1 MVQLTSYVYIEGHI
15 EQDIV
20 KGLDRGEGVK
30 QTKALVEG
38 AIMISIF
45 SVMTLFYLYV
55 PLLSIIFFLAAPI
68 PIILYT
74 IRHGLKKGIA
84 AGAIGIVISF
94 LIGSINGLMTA
105 PILIAVGLGM
115 GVFYSRRQPGNA
127 IIAGALIYLFSFLIS
142 FVVSV
147 QLFQVDIMSVAKESI
162 EQLIPM
168 LESALKQSGA
178 SEQDIAKQLKQFR
191 EIQDS
196 ALSALPV
203 TLLIGVTLLA
213 FVNHWFV
220 QPLIKRFVKDMP
232 ALKKFKDMRL
242 PKSMVW
248 YYLLTLLLM
257 LIQTEKGSFL
267 WLVQTSAFQI
277 LFILVLIQ
285 GFSFIFY
292 YCHEK
297 SISKAVPIFAIVLG
311 VLYPPVGVIVRIIG
325 IADIGFDL
333 REKVKNK

>member
-1 MVQLTSYVYIEGHI
+1 
-15 EQDIV
+15 
-20 KGLDRGEGVK
+20 
-30 QTKALVEG
+30 
-38 AIMISIF
+38 MISIF
-45 SVMTLFYLYV
+45 AVMTLFYLYV
-55 PLLSIIFFLAAPI
+55 PLLAIIFFMAAPI

-94 LIGSINGLMTA
+94 LIGSINGLLSA
-105 PILIAVGLGM
+105 PMLIAIGVGM
-115 GVFYSRRQPGNA
+115 GVFYSRRQPGQA
-127 IIAGALIYLFSFLIS
+127 IITGALIYLFSFLIY

-147 QLFQVDIMSVAKESI
+147 QLFQVDILGVAKESI
-162 EQLIPM
+162 DQIMPM
-168 LESALKQSGA
+168 VESTLKQSGA
-178 SEQDIAKQLKQFR
+178 SDQEIAKQLKQFR
-191 EIQDS
+191 EMQDT
-196 ALSALPV
+196 ALNSLPV
-203 TLLIGVTLLA
+203 ALLIFVTLMS

-220 QPLIKRFVKDMP
+220 RPLIKRFVPDMP

-257 LIQTEKGSFL
+257 LIQPEKGSFL
-267 WLVQTSAFQI
+267 SLVQTSAFQI

-297 SISKAVPIFAIVLG
+297 NISKVVPIFAVVLTI
-311 VLYPPVGVIVRIIG
+311 LFPPIGVIVRIIG

-333 REKVKNK
+333 REKVKTNNSL

>member
-1 MVQLTSYVYIEGHI
+1 M
-15 EQDIV
+15 
-20 KGLDRGEGVK
+20 K

-45 SVMTLFYLYV
+45 AVMTLFYLYV
-55 PLLSIIFFLAAPI
+55 PLLSIIFFMAAPI

-94 LIGSINGLMTA
+94 LIGSINGLLSA
-105 PILIAVGLGM
+105 PMLIAVGIGM
-115 GVFYSRRQPGNA
+115 GVFYSRRQPGQA
-127 IIAGALIYLFSFLIS
+127 IITGALIYLFSFLIY

-147 QLFQVDIMSVAKESI
+147 QLFQVDILGVAKESI
-162 EQLIPM
+162 DQIMPM
-168 LESALKQSGA
+168 VESTLKQSGA
-178 SEQDIAKQLKQFR
+178 SDQDIAKQLKQFR
-191 EIQDS
+191 EMKDT
-196 ALSALPV
+196 ALNSLPV
-203 TLLIGVTLLA
+203 ALLIFVTLMS

-220 QPLIKRFVKDMP
+220 RPLIKRFVPDMP

-257 LIQTEKGSFL
+257 LIQPEKGSFL
-267 WLVQTSAFQI
+267 SLVQTSAFQI

-297 SISKAVPIFAIVLG
+297 NISKVVPIFAVVLTI
-311 VLYPPVGVIVRIIG
+311 LFPPIGVIVRIIG

-333 REKVKNK
+333 REKVKTNNSL

>member
-1 MVQLTSYVYIEGHI
+1 M
-15 EQDIV
+15 
-20 KGLDRGEGVK
+20 
-30 QTKALVEG
+30 
-38 AIMISIF
+38 MSIF
-45 SVMTLFYLYV
+45 SVMMLFYLYV

-94 LIGSINGLMTA
+94 LIGSMAGLMSA
-105 PILIAVGLGM
+105 PILIAAGLGM
-115 GVFYSRRQPGNA
+115 GAFYSRRQPGNA
-127 IIAGALIYLFSFLIS
+127 IITGALIYLFSFLIS

-147 QLFQVDIMSVAKESI
+147 QLFQIDIMSIAKESI
-162 EQLIPM
+162 EQMMPM
-168 LESALKQSGA
+168 VESVLKQSGA
-178 SEQDIAKQLKQFR
+178 SEKDIAKQLKQFK
-191 EIQDS
+191 EMQDM

-203 TLLIGVTLLA
+203 ALLIAVTLMA

-220 QPLIKRFVKDMP
+220 RPLLKRFVSDMP
-232 ALKKFKDMRL
+232 VLKKFKDMRL

-285 GFSFIFY
+285 GFSFLFY

-297 SISKAVPIFAIVLG
+297 NISKAVPIFTIVLT
-311 VLYPPVGVIVRIIG
+311 VFFPPIGVIVRIIG

>member
-1 MVQLTSYVYIEGHI
+1 M
-15 EQDIV
+15 
-20 KGLDRGEGVK
+20 K

-147 QLFQVDIMSVAKESI
+147 QLFQVDIMGIAKESI
-162 EQLIPM
+162 EQMIPM
-168 LESALKQSGA
+168 LESVLKQSGA

-191 EIQDS
+191 EMQDA

-203 TLLIGVTLLA
+203 ALLMLVTLTA

-220 QPLIKRFVKDMP
+220 KPLIKRFVKDMP

-267 WLVQTSAFQI
+267 SLVQTSAFQI

-311 VLYPPVGVIVRIIG
+311 VLYPPVAVIVRIIG

>member
-1 MVQLTSYVYIEGHI
+1 M
-15 EQDIV
+15 
-20 KGLDRGEGVK
+20 
-30 QTKALVEG
+30 
-38 AIMISIF
+38 
-45 SVMTLFYLYV
+45 LFYLYV

-94 LIGSINGLMTA
+94 LIGSLAGLMSA
-105 PILIAVGLGM
+105 PILIAAGLGM

-127 IIAGALIYLFSFLIS
+127 IITGALIYLFSFLIS
-142 FVVSV
+142 FIVSV
-147 QLFQVDIMSVAKESI
+147 QLFQVDIMGIAKESV
-162 EQLIPM
+162 EQMIPM
-168 LESALKQSGA
+168 LESVLKQSGA
-178 SEQDIAKQLKQFR
+178 SEQNIAKQLKQFR
-191 EIQDS
+191 EMQDA

-203 TLLIGVTLLA
+203 ALLIGVTLLA

-232 ALKKFKDMRL
+232 VLKKFKDMRL

-257 LIQTEKGSFL
+257 LIRTEKGSFL

>member
-1 MVQLTSYVYIEGHI
+1 M
-15 EQDIV
+15 
-20 KGLDRGEGVK
+20 K

-162 EQLIPM
+162 EQMIPM
-168 LESALKQSGA
+168 LESSLKQSGA

-191 EIQDS
+191 EMKDA

-203 TLLIGVTLLA
+203 ALLIGVTLLA

-220 QPLIKRFVKDMP
+220 KPLIKRFVKDMP
-232 ALKKFKDMRL
+232 VLKKFKDMRL

-248 YYLLTLLLM
+248 YYLLTMLLM

-267 WLVQTSAFQI
+267 SLVQTSAFQI

-297 SISKAVPIFAIVLG
+297 SISKAVPVFAIVLG
-311 VLYPPVGVIVRIIG
+311 VLYPPIGVIVRIIG

>member
-1 MVQLTSYVYIEGHI
+1 M
-15 EQDIV
+15 
-20 KGLDRGEGVK
+20 K

-38 AIMISIF
+38 AIIMSIF
-45 SVMTLFYLYV
+45 AVMMLFYLYV
-55 PLLSIIFFLAAPI
+55 PLLFIIFLLAAPI

-127 IIAGALIYLFSFLIS
+127 IIIGALIYLFSFLIS

-147 QLFQVDIMSVAKESI
+147 QLFQIDIMNFAKESI
-162 EQLIPM
+162 EQMMPM
-168 LESALKQSGA
+168 VESVLKQSGA
-178 SEQDIAKQLKQFR
+178 SEKDITKQLKQFK
-191 EIQDS
+191 EMQDT

-203 TLLIGVTLLA
+203 TLLIAVTLTA

-220 QPLIKRFVKDMP
+220 RPLLKRFVSDMP
-232 ALKKFKDMRL
+232 PLKKFKDMRL

-267 WLVQTSAFQI
+267 WLVQTSAYQI

-297 SISKAVPIFAIVLG
+297 SISKAIPIYAVVLT
-311 VLYPPVGVIVRIIG
+311 VFFPPICVIVRIIG

-333 REKVKNK
+333 REKVKNNHSL

>member
-1 MVQLTSYVYIEGHI
+1 M
-15 EQDIV
+15 
-20 KGLDRGEGVK
+20 K

-45 SVMTLFYLYV
+45 AVMTLFYLYV
-55 PLLSIIFFLAAPI
+55 PLLSIIFFMAALI

-94 LIGSINGLMTA
+94 LIGSINGLLSA
-105 PILIAVGLGM
+105 PMLIAVGVGM
-115 GVFYSRRQPGNA
+115 GVFYSRRQPGQA
-127 IIAGALIYLFSFLIS
+127 IITGALIYLFSFLIY

-147 QLFQVDIMSVAKESI
+147 QLFQVDILGVAKESI
-162 EQLIPM
+162 DQIMPM
-168 LESALKQSGA
+168 VESTLKQSGA
-178 SEQDIAKQLKQFR
+178 SDQDIAKQLKQFR
-191 EIQDS
+191 ELQDT
-196 ALSALPV
+196 ALNSLPV
-203 TLLIGVTLLA
+203 ALLIFVTLMS

-220 QPLIKRFVKDMP
+220 RPLIKRFVPAMP

-257 LIQTEKGSFL
+257 LIQPEKGSFL
-267 WLVQTSAFQI
+267 SLVQTSAFQI

-297 SISKAVPIFAIVLG
+297 NISKVVPIFAVVLTI
-311 VLYPPVGVIVRIIG
+311 LFPPIGVIVRIIG

-333 REKVKNK
+333 REKVKTNNSL

>member
-1 MVQLTSYVYIEGHI
+1 
-15 EQDIV
+15 
-20 KGLDRGEGVK
+20 
-30 QTKALVEG
+30 
-38 AIMISIF
+38 MISIF
-45 SVMTLFYLYV
+45 AVMTLFYLYV
-55 PLLSIIFFLAAPI
+55 PLLSIIFFMAAPI

-94 LIGSINGLMTA
+94 LIGSINGLLSA
-105 PILIAVGLGM
+105 PMLIAVGIGM
-115 GVFYSRRQPGNA
+115 GVFYSRRQPGQA
-127 IIAGALIYLFSFLIS
+127 IITGALIYLFSFLIY

-147 QLFQVDIMSVAKESI
+147 QLFQVDILGVAKESI
-162 EQLIPM
+162 DQIMPM
-168 LESALKQSGA
+168 VESTLKQSGA
-178 SEQDIAKQLKQFR
+178 SDQDIAKQLKQFR
-191 EIQDS
+191 EMKET
-196 ALSALPV
+196 ALNSLPV
-203 TLLIGVTLLA
+203 TLLIFVTLMS
-213 FVNHWFV
+213 FINHWFV
-220 QPLIKRFVKDMP
+220 RPLIKRFVPDMP

-257 LIQTEKGSFL
+257 LIQPEKGSFL
-267 WLVQTSAFQI
+267 SLVQTSAFQI

-297 SISKAVPIFAIVLG
+297 NISKVVPIFAVVLTI
-311 VLYPPVGVIVRIIG
+311 LFPPIGVIVRIIG

-333 REKVKNK
+333 REKVKTNNSL

>member
-1 MVQLTSYVYIEGHI
+1 M
-15 EQDIV
+15 
-20 KGLDRGEGVK
+20 K

-45 SVMTLFYLYV
+45 AVMTLFYLYV
-55 PLLSIIFFLAAPI
+55 PLLSIIFFMAAPI

-94 LIGSINGLMTA
+94 LIGSINGLLSA
-105 PILIAVGLGM
+105 PMLIAVGIGM
-115 GVFYSRRQPGNA
+115 GVFYSRRQPGQA
-127 IIAGALIYLFSFLIS
+127 IITGALIYLFSFLIY

-147 QLFQVDIMSVAKESI
+147 QLFQVDILGVAKESI
-162 EQLIPM
+162 DQIMPM
-168 LESALKQSGA
+168 VESTLKQSGA
-178 SEQDIAKQLKQFR
+178 SDQDIAKQLKQFR
-191 EIQDS
+191 EMKDT
-196 ALSALPV
+196 ALNSLPV
-203 TLLIGVTLLA
+203 ALLIFVTLMS

-220 QPLIKRFVKDMP
+220 RPLIKRFVPDMP

-257 LIQTEKGSFL
+257 LIQPEKGSFL
-267 WLVQTSAFQI
+267 SLVQTSAFQI

-297 SISKAVPIFAIVLG
+297 NISKVVPIFAVVLTI
-311 VLYPPVGVIVRIIG
+311 LYPPIGVIVRIIG

-333 REKVKNK
+333 REKVKTNNSL

>member
-1 MVQLTSYVYIEGHI
+1 M
-15 EQDIV
+15 
-20 KGLDRGEGVK
+20 K

-45 SVMTLFYLYV
+45 SVMMLFYLYV

-94 LIGSINGLMTA
+94 LIGSLAGLMSA
-105 PILIAVGLGM
+105 PILIAAGLGM

-127 IIAGALIYLFSFLIS
+127 IITGALIYLFSFLIS
-142 FVVSV
+142 FIVSV
-147 QLFQVDIMSVAKESI
+147 QLFQVDIMGIAKESI
-162 EQLIPM
+162 EQMIPM
-168 LESALKQSGA
+168 LESVLKQSGA
-178 SEQDIAKQLKQFR
+178 SEQNIAKQLKQFR
-191 EIQDS
+191 EMQDA
-196 ALSALPV
+196 ALSSLPV
-203 TLLIGVTLLA
+203 ALLIGVTLLA

-232 ALKKFKDMRL
+232 VLKKFKDMRL

>member
-1 MVQLTSYVYIEGHI
+1 M
-15 EQDIV
+15 
-20 KGLDRGEGVK
+20 K

-105 PILIAVGLGM
+105 PVLIAVGLGM

-127 IIAGALIYLFSFLIS
+127 IIAGGLIYLFSFLIS
-142 FVVSV
+142 FIVSV
-147 QLFQVDIMSVAKESI
+147 QLFQIDIMNIAKESI
-162 EQLIPM
+162 EQMMPM
-168 LESALKQSGA
+168 VESTLKQSGA
-178 SEQDIAKQLKQFR
+178 SERDIAKQLLQFR
-191 EIQDS
+191 EMQDT
-196 ALSALPV
+196 ALSTLPFALLMLV
-203 TLLIGVTLLA
+203 TLTA

-220 QPLIKRFVKDMP
+220 KPLIKRFVKDMP
-232 ALKKFKDMRL
+232 ALKKFKDLRL

-297 SISKAVPIFAIVLG
+297 GISKAVPIFAIVLG
-311 VLYPPVGVIVRIIG
+311 VLYPPIGVVVRIIG

>member
-1 MVQLTSYVYIEGHI
+1 M
-15 EQDIV
+15 
-20 KGLDRGEGVK
+20 K

-45 SVMTLFYLYV
+45 AVMTLFYLYV
-55 PLLSIIFFLAAPI
+55 PLLSIVFFMAAPI

-94 LIGSINGLMTA
+94 LIGSINGLLSA
-105 PILIAVGLGM
+105 PMLIAVGVGM
-115 GVFYSRRQPGNA
+115 GVFYSRRQPGQA
-127 IIAGALIYLFSFLIS
+127 IITGALIYLFSFLIY

-147 QLFQVDIMSVAKESI
+147 QLFQVDILGVAKESI
-162 EQLIPM
+162 DQIMPM
-168 LESALKQSGA
+168 VESTLKQSGA
-178 SEQDIAKQLKQFR
+178 SDQEIAKQLKQFR
-191 EIQDS
+191 EMQDT
-196 ALSALPV
+196 ALNSLPV
-203 TLLIGVTLLA
+203 ALLIFVTLMS

-220 QPLIKRFVKDMP
+220 RPLIKRFVPDMP

-257 LIQTEKGSFL
+257 LIQPEKGSFL
-267 WLVQTSAFQI
+267 SLVQTSAFQI

-297 SISKAVPIFAIVLG
+297 NISKVVPIFAVVLTI
-311 VLYPPVGVIVRIIG
+311 LFPPIGVIVRIIG

-333 REKVKNK
+333 REKVKTNNSL

>member
-1 MVQLTSYVYIEGHI
+1 M
-15 EQDIV
+15 
-20 KGLDRGEGVK
+20 K

-127 IIAGALIYLFSFLIS
+127 IITGALIYLFSFLIS

-162 EQLIPM
+162 EQMIPM
-168 LESALKQSGA
+168 LESVLKQSGA

-191 EIQDS
+191 EMKDG

-203 TLLIGVTLLA
+203 ALLMLVTLTA

-220 QPLIKRFVKDMP
+220 KPLIKRFVKDMP

-267 WLVQTSAFQI
+267 SLVQTSAFQI

-297 SISKAVPIFAIVLG
+297 SISKAVPVFAIVLG
-311 VLYPPVGVIVRIIG
+311 VLYPPIGVIVRIIG

>member
-1 MVQLTSYVYIEGHI
+1 M
-15 EQDIV
+15 
-20 KGLDRGEGVK
+20 K

-45 SVMTLFYLYV
+45 AVMTLFYLYV
-55 PLLSIIFFLAAPI
+55 QLLAIIFFMAARI

-94 LIGSINGLMTA
+94 LIGSINGLLSA
-105 PILIAVGLGM
+105 PMLIAVGVGM
-115 GVFYSRRQPGNA
+115 GVFYSRRQPGQA
-127 IIAGALIYLFSFLIS
+127 IITGALIYLFSFLIY

-147 QLFQVDIMSVAKESI
+147 QLFQVDILGVAKESI
-162 EQLIPM
+162 DQIMPM
-168 LESALKQSGA
+168 VESTLKQSGA
-178 SEQDIAKQLKQFR
+178 SDQDIAKQLKQFR
-191 EIQDS
+191 EMKDT
-196 ALSALPV
+196 ALNSLPV
-203 TLLIGVTLLA
+203 ALLIFVTLMS

-220 QPLIKRFVKDMP
+220 RPLIKRFVPDMP

-257 LIQTEKGSFL
+257 LIQPEKGSFL
-267 WLVQTSAFQI
+267 SLVQTSAFQI

-297 SISKAVPIFAIVLG
+297 NISKVVPIFAVVLTI
-311 VLYPPVGVIVRIIG
+311 LFPPIGVIVRIIG

-333 REKVKNK
+333 REKVKTNNSL

>member
-1 MVQLTSYVYIEGHI
+1 
-15 EQDIV
+15 
-20 KGLDRGEGVK
+20 
-30 QTKALVEG
+30 
-38 AIMISIF
+38 MISIF

-127 IIAGALIYLFSFLIS
+127 IITGALIYLFSFLIS

-147 QLFQVDIMSVAKESI
+147 QLFQIDIMSVAKESI
-162 EQLIPM
+162 EQMIPM
-168 LESALKQSGA
+168 LESVLKQSGA

-191 EIQDS
+191 EMQDA

-203 TLLIGVTLLA
+203 ALLMLVTLTA

-220 QPLIKRFVKDMP
+220 KPLIKRFVKDMP

-267 WLVQTSAFQI
+267 SLVQTSAFQI

-292 YCHEK
+292 YCYEK
-297 SISKAVPIFAIVLG
+297 NISKAVPVFAIVLG

>member
-1 MVQLTSYVYIEGHI
+1 
-15 EQDIV
+15 
-20 KGLDRGEGVK
+20 
-30 QTKALVEG
+30 
-38 AIMISIF
+38 MISIF
-45 SVMTLFYLYV
+45 AVMTLFYLYV
-55 PLLSIIFFLAAPI
+55 PLLSIVFFMAAPI

-94 LIGSINGLMTA
+94 LIGSINGLLSA
-105 PILIAVGLGM
+105 PMLIAVGIGM
-115 GVFYSRRQPGNA
+115 GVFYSRRQPGQA
-127 IIAGALIYLFSFLIS
+127 IITGALIYLFSFLIY

-147 QLFQVDIMSVAKESI
+147 QLFQVDILGVAKESI
-162 EQLIPM
+162 DQIMPM
-168 LESALKQSGA
+168 VESTLKQSGA
-178 SEQDIAKQLKQFR
+178 SDQDIAKQLKQFR
-191 EIQDS
+191 EMQDT
-196 ALSALPV
+196 ALNSLPV
-203 TLLIGVTLLA
+203 ALLIFVTLMS

-220 QPLIKRFVKDMP
+220 RPLIKRFVPDMP

-257 LIQTEKGSFL
+257 LIQPEKGSFL
-267 WLVQTSAFQI
+267 SLVQTSAFQI

-297 SISKAVPIFAIVLG
+297 NISKVVPIFAVVLTI
-311 VLYPPVGVIVRIIG
+311 LFPPIGVIVRIIG

-333 REKVKNK
+333 REKVKTNNSL

>member
-1 MVQLTSYVYIEGHI
+1 
-15 EQDIV
+15 
-20 KGLDRGEGVK
+20 
-30 QTKALVEG
+30 
-38 AIMISIF
+38 MISIF
-45 SVMTLFYLYV
+45 SVMMLFYLYV

-94 LIGSINGLMTA
+94 LIGSLAGLMSA
-105 PILIAVGLGM
+105 PILIAAGLGM

-127 IIAGALIYLFSFLIS
+127 IITGALIYLFSFLIS
-142 FVVSV
+142 FIVSV
-147 QLFQVDIMSVAKESI
+147 QLFQVDIMGIAKESV
-162 EQLIPM
+162 EQMISM
-168 LESALKQSGA
+168 LESVLKQSGA
-178 SEQDIAKQLKQFR
+178 SEQNIAKQLKQFR
-191 EIQDS
+191 EMQDA

-203 TLLIGVTLLA
+203 ALLIGVTLLA

-232 ALKKFKDMRL
+232 VLKKFKDMRL

>member
-1 MVQLTSYVYIEGHI
+1 M
-15 EQDIV
+15 
-20 KGLDRGEGVK
+20 K

-45 SVMTLFYLYV
+45 AVMTLFYLYV
-55 PLLSIIFFLAAPI
+55 PLLAIIFFMAAPI

-94 LIGSINGLMTA
+94 LIGSINGLLSA
-105 PILIAVGLGM
+105 PMLIAVGVGM
-115 GVFYSRRQPGNA
+115 GVFYSRRQPGQA
-127 IIAGALIYLFSFLIS
+127 IITGALIYLFSFLIY

-147 QLFQVDIMSVAKESI
+147 QLFQVDIPGVAKESI
-162 EQLIPM
+162 DQIMPM
-168 LESALKQSGA
+168 VESTLKQSGA
-178 SEQDIAKQLKQFR
+178 TDQDIAKQLKQFR
-191 EIQDS
+191 EMQDT
-196 ALSALPV
+196 ALNSLPV
-203 TLLIGVTLLA
+203 ALLIFVTLMS

-220 QPLIKRFVKDMP
+220 RPLIKRFVPDMP

-257 LIQTEKGSFL
+257 LIQPEKGSFL
-267 WLVQTSAFQI
+267 SLVQTSAFQI

-297 SISKAVPIFAIVLG
+297 NISKVVPIFAVVLTI
-311 VLYPPVGVIVRIIG
+311 LFPPIGVIVRIIG

-333 REKVKNK
+333 REKVKTNNSL

>member
-1 MVQLTSYVYIEGHI
+1 M
-15 EQDIV
+15 
-20 KGLDRGEGVK
+20 K

-45 SVMTLFYLYV
+45 AVMTLFYLYV
-55 PLLSIIFFLAAPI
+55 PLLAIIFFMAAPI

-84 AGAIGIVISF
+84 AGAIGIVISL
-94 LIGSINGLMTA
+94 LIGSINGLLSA
-105 PILIAVGLGM
+105 PMLIAVGVGM
-115 GVFYSRRQPGNA
+115 GVFYSRRHPGQA
-127 IIAGALIYLFSFLIS
+127 IITGALIYLFSFLIY

-147 QLFQVDIMSVAKESI
+147 QLFQVDILGVAKESI
-162 EQLIPM
+162 DQIMPM
-168 LESALKQSGA
+168 VESTLKQSGA
-178 SEQDIAKQLKQFR
+178 SDQEIAKQLKQFR
-191 EIQDS
+191 EMQDT
-196 ALSALPV
+196 ALNSLPV
-203 TLLIGVTLLA
+203 ALLIFVTLMS

-220 QPLIKRFVKDMP
+220 RPLIKRFVPDMP

-257 LIQTEKGSFL
+257 LIQPEKGSFL
-267 WLVQTSAFQI
+267 SLVQTSAFQI

-297 SISKAVPIFAIVLG
+297 NISKVVPIFAVVLTI
-311 VLYPPVGVIVRIIG
+311 LFPPIGVIVRIIG

-333 REKVKNK
+333 REKVKTNNSL

>member
-1 MVQLTSYVYIEGHI
+1 M
-15 EQDIV
+15 
-20 KGLDRGEGVK
+20 K

-45 SVMTLFYLYV
+45 SVMMLFYLYV

-94 LIGSINGLMTA
+94 LIGSLAGLMSA
-105 PILIAVGLGM
+105 PILIAAGLGM

-127 IIAGALIYLFSFLIS
+127 IITGALIYLFSFLIS
-142 FVVSV
+142 FIVSV
-147 QLFQVDIMSVAKESI
+147 QLFQVDIMGIAKESV
-162 EQLIPM
+162 EQMIPM
-168 LESALKQSGA
+168 LESVLKQSGA
-178 SEQDIAKQLKQFR
+178 SEQNIAKQLKQFR
-191 EIQDS
+191 EMQDA

-203 TLLIGVTLLA
+203 ALLIGVTLLA

-232 ALKKFKDMRL
+232 VLKKFKDMRL

-325 IADIGFDL
+325 IADIGFYL

>member
-1 MVQLTSYVYIEGHI
+1 M
-15 EQDIV
+15 
-20 KGLDRGEGVK
+20 K

-45 SVMTLFYLYV
+45 AVMTLFYLYV
-55 PLLSIIFFLAAPI
+55 PLLAIIFFMAAPI

-94 LIGSINGLMTA
+94 LIGSINGLLSA
-105 PILIAVGLGM
+105 PMLIAVGVGM
-115 GVFYSRRQPGNA
+115 GVFYSRRQPGQA
-127 IIAGALIYLFSFLIS
+127 IITGALIYLFSFLIY

-147 QLFQVDIMSVAKESI
+147 QLFQVDILGVAKESI
-162 EQLIPM
+162 DQIMPM
-168 LESALKQSGA
+168 VESTLKQSGA
-178 SEQDIAKQLKQFR
+178 SDQQIAKQLKQFR
-191 EIQDS
+191 EMQDT
-196 ALSALPV
+196 ALNSLPV
-203 TLLIGVTLLA
+203 ALLIFVTLMS

-220 QPLIKRFVKDMP
+220 RPLIKRFVPDMP

-257 LIQTEKGSFL
+257 LIQPEKGSFL
-267 WLVQTSAFQI
+267 SLVQTSAFQI

-297 SISKAVPIFAIVLG
+297 NISKVVPIFAVVLTI
-311 VLYPPVGVIVRIIG
+311 LFPPIGVIVRIIG

-333 REKVKNK
+333 REKVKTNNSL

>member
-1 MVQLTSYVYIEGHI
+1 M
-15 EQDIV
+15 
-20 KGLDRGEGVK
+20 K

-45 SVMTLFYLYV
+45 AVMTLFYLYV
-55 PLLSIIFFLAAPI
+55 PLLAIIFFMAAPI

-94 LIGSINGLMTA
+94 LIGSINGLLSA
-105 PILIAVGLGM
+105 PMLIAVGVGM
-115 GVFYSRRQPGNA
+115 GVFYSRRQPGQA
-127 IIAGALIYLFSFLIS
+127 IITGALIYLFSFLIY

-147 QLFQVDIMSVAKESI
+147 QLFQVDILGVAKESI
-162 EQLIPM
+162 DQIMPM
-168 LESALKQSGA
+168 VESTLKQSGA
-178 SEQDIAKQLKQFR
+178 SDQDIAKQLKQFR
-191 EIQDS
+191 EMKDT
-196 ALSALPV
+196 ALNSLPV
-203 TLLIGVTLLA
+203 ALLIFVTLMS

-220 QPLIKRFVKDMP
+220 RPLIKRFVPDMP

-257 LIQTEKGSFL
+257 LIQPEKGSFL
-267 WLVQTSAFQI
+267 SLVQTSAFQI

-297 SISKAVPIFAIVLG
+297 NISKVVPIFAVVLTI
-311 VLYPPVGVIVRIIG
+311 LFPPIGVIVRIIG

-333 REKVKNK
+333 REKVKTNNSL

>member
-1 MVQLTSYVYIEGHI
+1 
-15 EQDIV
+15 
-20 KGLDRGEGVK
+20 
-30 QTKALVEG
+30 
-38 AIMISIF
+38 MISIF
-45 SVMTLFYLYV
+45 AVMTLFYLYV
-55 PLLSIIFFLAAPI
+55 PLLSIIFFMAAPI

-94 LIGSINGLMTA
+94 LIGSINGLLSA
-105 PILIAVGLGM
+105 PMLIAVGIGM
-115 GVFYSRRQPGNA
+115 GVFYSRRQPGQA
-127 IIAGALIYLFSFLIS
+127 IITGALIYLFSFLIY

-147 QLFQVDIMSVAKESI
+147 QLFQVDILGVAKESI
-162 EQLIPM
+162 DQIMPM
-168 LESALKQSGA
+168 VESTLKQSGA
-178 SEQDIAKQLKQFR
+178 SDQDIAKQLKQFR
-191 EIQDS
+191 EMQDT
-196 ALSALPV
+196 ALNSLPV
-203 TLLIGVTLLA
+203 ALLIFVTLMS

-220 QPLIKRFVKDMP
+220 RPLIKRFVPDMP

-257 LIQTEKGSFL
+257 LIQPEKASFL
-267 WLVQTSAFQI
+267 SLVQTSAFQI

-297 SISKAVPIFAIVLG
+297 NISKVVPIFAVVLTI
-311 VLYPPVGVIVRIIG
+311 LFPPIGVIVRIIG

-333 REKVKNK
+333 REKVKTNNSL

>member
-1 MVQLTSYVYIEGHI
+1 M
-15 EQDIV
+15 
-20 KGLDRGEGVK
+20 
-30 QTKALVEG
+30 
-38 AIMISIF
+38 MSIF
-45 SVMTLFYLYV
+45 AVMMLFYLYV

-94 LIGSINGLMTA
+94 LIGSMTGLMSA
-105 PILIAVGLGM
+105 PILIAAGLGM

-127 IIAGALIYLFSFLIS
+127 IITGALIYLFSILIS

-147 QLFQVDIMSVAKESI
+147 QLFQIDIMNIANESI
-162 EQLIPM
+162 EQMMPM
-168 LESALKQSGA
+168 VESVLKQSGA
-178 SEQDIAKQLKQFR
+178 SEKDIAKQLKQFK
-191 EIQDS
+191 EMQDM

-203 TLLIGVTLLA
+203 ALLILVTLMA

-220 QPLIKRFVKDMP
+220 RPLLKRFVSDMP
-232 ALKKFKDMRL
+232 SLKKFKDMRL

-285 GFSFIFY
+285 GFSFLFY

-297 SISKAVPIFAIVLG
+297 NISKAVPIFAVVLT
-311 VLYPPVGVIVRIIG
+311 VFFPPIGVIVRIIG

>member
-1 MVQLTSYVYIEGHI
+1 M
-15 EQDIV
+15 
-20 KGLDRGEGVK
+20 K

-38 AIMISIF
+38 AIMMSIF
-45 SVMTLFYLYV
+45 SVMMLFYLYV

-94 LIGSINGLMTA
+94 LIGSMAGLMSA
-105 PILIAVGLGM
+105 PILIAAGLGM
-115 GVFYSRRQPGNA
+115 GAFYSRRQPGNA
-127 IIAGALIYLFSFLIS
+127 IITGALIYLFSFLIS

-147 QLFQVDIMSVAKESI
+147 QLFQIDIMSIAKESI
-162 EQLIPM
+162 EQMMPIV
-168 LESALKQSGA
+168 ESVLKQSGA
-178 SEQDIAKQLKQFR
+178 SEKDIAKQLKQFK
-191 EIQDS
+191 EMQDM

-203 TLLIGVTLLA
+203 ALLIAVTLMA

-220 QPLIKRFVKDMP
+220 RPLLKRFVSDMP
-232 ALKKFKDMRL
+232 LLKKFKDMRL

-285 GFSFIFY
+285 GFSFLFY

-297 SISKAVPIFAIVLG
+297 NISKAVPIFAIVLT
-311 VLYPPVGVIVRIIG
+311 VFFPPIGVIVRIIG

>member
-1 MVQLTSYVYIEGHI
+1 
-15 EQDIV
+15 
-20 KGLDRGEGVK
+20 
-30 QTKALVEG
+30 
-38 AIMISIF
+38 MISIF

-127 IIAGALIYLFSFLIS
+127 IITGALIYLFSFLIS

-147 QLFQVDIMSVAKESI
+147 QLFQIDIMSIAKESI
-162 EQLIPM
+162 EQMIPM

-191 EIQDS
+191 EMQDA

-203 TLLIGVTLLA
+203 ALLMLVTLTA

-220 QPLIKRFVKDMP
+220 KPLIKRFVKDMP

-267 WLVQTSAFQI
+267 SLVQTSAFQI

-285 GFSFIFY
+285 GFSFTFY

-297 SISKAVPIFAIVLG
+297 NISKAVPVFAIVLG

>member
-1 MVQLTSYVYIEGHI
+1 M
-15 EQDIV
+15 
-20 KGLDRGEGVK
+20 K

-45 SVMTLFYLYV
+45 AVMTLFYLYV
-55 PLLSIIFFLAAPI
+55 PLLSIIFFMAAPI

-94 LIGSINGLMTA
+94 LIGSINGLLSA
-105 PILIAVGLGM
+105 PMLIAVGVGM
-115 GVFYSRRQPGNA
+115 GVFYSRRQPGQA
-127 IIAGALIYLFSFLIS
+127 IITGALIYLFSFLIY

-147 QLFQVDIMSVAKESI
+147 QLFQVDILGVAKESI
-162 EQLIPM
+162 DQIMPM
-168 LESALKQSGA
+168 VESTLKQSGA
-178 SEQDIAKQLKQFR
+178 SDQDIAKQLKQFR
-191 EIQDS
+191 ELQDT
-196 ALSALPV
+196 ALNSLPV
-203 TLLIGVTLLA
+203 ALLIFVTLMS

-220 QPLIKRFVKDMP
+220 RPLIKRFVPDMP

-257 LIQTEKGSFL
+257 LIQPEKGSFL
-267 WLVQTSAFQI
+267 SLVQTSAFQI

-297 SISKAVPIFAIVLG
+297 NISKVVPIFAVVLTS
-311 VLYPPVGVIVRIIG
+311 LFPPIGVIVRIIG

-333 REKVKNK
+333 REKVKTNNSL

>member
-1 MVQLTSYVYIEGHI
+1 M
-15 EQDIV
+15 
-20 KGLDRGEGVK
+20 
-30 QTKALVEG
+30 
-38 AIMISIF
+38 MSIF
-45 SVMTLFYLYV
+45 SVMMLFYLYV

-94 LIGSINGLMTA
+94 LIGSMAGLMSA

-115 GVFYSRRQPGNA
+115 GAFYSRRQPGNA
-127 IIAGALIYLFSFLIS
+127 IITGALIYLFSILIS

-147 QLFQVDIMSVAKESI
+147 QLFQIDIMSIAKESI
-162 EQLIPM
+162 EQMMPM
-168 LESALKQSGA
+168 VESVLKQSGA
-178 SEQDIAKQLKQFR
+178 SEKDIAKQLKQFK
-191 EIQDS
+191 EMQDM

-203 TLLIGVTLLA
+203 ALLIAVTLMA

-220 QPLIKRFVKDMP
+220 RPLLKRFVSDMP

-285 GFSFIFY
+285 GFSFLFY

-297 SISKAVPIFAIVLG
+297 NISKAVPIFAVVLT
-311 VLYPPVGVIVRIIG
+311 VFFPPIGVIVRIIG

>member
-1 MVQLTSYVYIEGHI
+1 
-15 EQDIV
+15 
-20 KGLDRGEGVK
+20 
-30 QTKALVEG
+30 
-38 AIMISIF
+38 MISIF
-45 SVMTLFYLYV
+45 AVMTLFYLYV
-55 PLLSIIFFLAAPI
+55 PLLAIIFFMAAPI

-84 AGAIGIVISF
+84 AGAISIVISF
-94 LIGSINGLMTA
+94 LIGSINGLLSA
-105 PILIAVGLGM
+105 PMLIAVGVGM
-115 GVFYSRRQPGNA
+115 GVFYSRRQPGQA
-127 IIAGALIYLFSFLIS
+127 IITGALIYLFSFLIY

-147 QLFQVDIMSVAKESI
+147 QLFQVDILGVAKESI
-162 EQLIPM
+162 DQIMPM
-168 LESALKQSGA
+168 VESTLKQSGA
-178 SEQDIAKQLKQFR
+178 SDQDIAKQLKQFR
-191 EIQDS
+191 EMKDT
-196 ALSALPV
+196 ALNSLPV
-203 TLLIGVTLLA
+203 ALLIFVTLMS

-220 QPLIKRFVKDMP
+220 RPLIKRFVPDMP

-257 LIQTEKGSFL
+257 LIQPEKGSFL
-267 WLVQTSAFQI
+267 SLVQTSAFQI

-297 SISKAVPIFAIVLG
+297 NISKVVPIFAVVLTI
-311 VLYPPVGVIVRIIG
+311 LFPPIGVIVRIIG

-333 REKVKNK
+333 REKVKTNNSL

>member
-1 MVQLTSYVYIEGHI
+1 M
-15 EQDIV
+15 
-20 KGLDRGEGVK
+20 
-30 QTKALVEG
+30 
-38 AIMISIF
+38 MSIF
-45 SVMTLFYLYV
+45 AVMMLFYLYV

-94 LIGSINGLMTA
+94 LIGSMAGLMSA
-105 PILIAVGLGM
+105 PILIAVGIGM

-127 IIAGALIYLFSFLIS
+127 IITGALIYLFSILIS
-142 FVVSV
+142 FVISV
-147 QLFQVDIMSVAKESI
+147 QLFQIDIMNIAKESI
-162 EQLIPM
+162 EQMMPM
-168 LESALKQSGA
+168 VESVLKQSGA
-178 SEQDIAKQLKQFR
+178 SEKDIAKQLKQFK
-191 EIQDS
+191 EMQDT

-203 TLLIGVTLLA
+203 ALLILVTLMA

-232 ALKKFKDMRL
+232 SLKKFKDMRL

-285 GFSFIFY
+285 GFSFLFY

-297 SISKAVPIFAIVLG
+297 NISKAVPIFAVVLT
-311 VLYPPVGVIVRIIG
+311 VFFPPIGVIVRIIG

>member
-1 MVQLTSYVYIEGHI
+1 
-15 EQDIV
+15 
-20 KGLDRGEGVK
+20 
-30 QTKALVEG
+30 
-38 AIMISIF
+38 MISIF

-127 IIAGALIYLFSFLIS
+127 IITGALIYLFSFLIS

-162 EQLIPM
+162 EQMIPM
-168 LESALKQSGA
+168 LESVLKQSGA

-191 EIQDS
+191 EMKDG

-203 TLLIGVTLLA
+203 ALLMLVTLTA

-220 QPLIKRFVKDMP
+220 KPLIKRFVKDMP
-232 ALKKFKDMRL
+232 VLKKFKDMRL

-267 WLVQTSAFQI
+267 SLVQTSAFQI

-297 SISKAVPIFAIVLG
+297 SISKAVPVFAIVLG
-311 VLYPPVGVIVRIIG
+311 VLYPPIGVIVRIIG

>member
-1 MVQLTSYVYIEGHI
+1 M
-15 EQDIV
+15 
-20 KGLDRGEGVK
+20 
-30 QTKALVEG
+30 
-38 AIMISIF
+38 MSIF
-45 SVMTLFYLYV
+45 AVMMLFYLYV

-94 LIGSINGLMTA
+94 LIGSMAGLMSA

-127 IIAGALIYLFSFLIS
+127 IITGALIYLFSILIS
-142 FVVSV
+142 FVISV
-147 QLFQVDIMSVAKESI
+147 QLFQIDIMNIAKESI
-162 EQLIPM
+162 EQMMPM
-168 LESALKQSGA
+168 VESVLKQSGA
-178 SEQDIAKQLKQFR
+178 SEKDIAKQLKQFK
-191 EIQDS
+191 EMQDT

-203 TLLIGVTLLA
+203 ALLILVTLMA

-220 QPLIKRFVKDMP
+220 QPLLKRFVKDMP
-232 ALKKFKDMRL
+232 SLKKFKDMRL

-285 GFSFIFY
+285 GFSFLFY

-297 SISKAVPIFAIVLG
+297 NISKAVPIFAVVLT
-311 VLYPPVGVIVRIIG
+311 VFFPPIGVIVRIIG

>member
-1 MVQLTSYVYIEGHI
+1 M
-15 EQDIV
+15 
-20 KGLDRGEGVK
+20 DRGEGVK

-45 SVMTLFYLYV
+45 SVMMLFYLYV

-94 LIGSINGLMTA
+94 LIGSLAGLMSA
-105 PILIAVGLGM
+105 PILIAAGLGM

-127 IIAGALIYLFSFLIS
+127 IITGALIYLFSFLIS
-142 FVVSV
+142 FIVSV
-147 QLFQVDIMSVAKESI
+147 QLFQVDIMGIAKESI
-162 EQLIPM
+162 EQMIPM
-168 LESALKQSGA
+168 LESVLKQSGA
-178 SEQDIAKQLKQFR
+178 SEQNIAKQLKQFR
-191 EIQDS
+191 EMQDA

-203 TLLIGVTLLA
+203 ALLIGVTLLA

-232 ALKKFKDMRL
+232 VLKKFKDMRL

>member
-1 MVQLTSYVYIEGHI
+1 M
-15 EQDIV
+15 
-20 KGLDRGEGVK
+20 K

-45 SVMTLFYLYV
+45 AVMTLFYLYV
-55 PLLSIIFFLAAPI
+55 PLLSIIFFMAAPI

-94 LIGSINGLMTA
+94 LIGSINGLLSA
-105 PILIAVGLGM
+105 PMLIAVGIGM
-115 GVFYSRRQPGNA
+115 GVFYSRRQPGQA
-127 IIAGALIYLFSFLIS
+127 IIMGALIYLFSFLIY

-147 QLFQVDIMSVAKESI
+147 QLFQVDILGVAKESI
-162 EQLIPM
+162 DQIMPM
-168 LESALKQSGA
+168 VKSTLKQSGA
-178 SEQDIAKQLKQFR
+178 SDQDIAKQLKQFR
-191 EIQDS
+191 EMQDTGLNS
-196 ALSALPV
+196 LPV
-203 TLLIGVTLLA
+203 ALLIFVTLMS

-220 QPLIKRFVKDMP
+220 RPLIKRFVPDMP

-257 LIQTEKGSFL
+257 LIQPEKGSFL
-267 WLVQTSAFQI
+267 SLVQTSAFQI

-297 SISKAVPIFAIVLG
+297 NISKVVPIFAVVLTI
-311 VLYPPVGVIVRIIG
+311 LFPPIGVIVRIIG

-333 REKVKNK
+333 REKVKTNNSL

>member
-1 MVQLTSYVYIEGHI
+1 
-15 EQDIV
+15 
-20 KGLDRGEGVK
+20 LDRGEGVK

-45 SVMTLFYLYV
+45 SVMMLFYLYV

-94 LIGSINGLMTA
+94 LIGSLAGLMSA
-105 PILIAVGLGM
+105 PILIAAGLGM

-127 IIAGALIYLFSFLIS
+127 IITGALIYLFSFLIS
-142 FVVSV
+142 FIVSV
-147 QLFQVDIMSVAKESI
+147 QLFQVDIMGIAKESI
-162 EQLIPM
+162 EQMIPM
-168 LESALKQSGA
+168 LESVLKQSGA
-178 SEQDIAKQLKQFR
+178 SEQNIAKQLKQFR
-191 EIQDS
+191 EMQDA
-196 ALSALPV
+196 ALSSLPV
-203 TLLIGVTLLA
+203 ALLIGVTLLA

-232 ALKKFKDMRL
+232 VLKKFKDMRL